1 MTKTI
6 FNYSSNGDIMFDCIN
21 HAEDHDACTIMSTL
35 SNVLVEAC
43 IRAGSEPTIYNKGHV
58 RIDLYKADSPTI
70 ETFKIV
76 ESVMRQAG
84 EQHPDHIRV
93 Y

>member
-1 MTKTI
+1 MTKAI
-6 FNYSSNGDIMFDCIN
+6 FNYSNNGDIMFDCIN

-43 IRAGSEPTIYNKGHV
+43 FRAGSEPTIYNKGHV
-58 RIDLYKADSPTI
+58 RIDLVHADYPIAEVFRT
-70 ETFKIV
+70 V
-76 ESVMRQAG
+76 ESVMRKAE
-84 EQHPDHIRV
+84 EQHPDHIRI